1 MKSIAALMT
10 LLIALLFG
18 VQANAYAQGAARG
31 RVDPP
36 RDPIMETNATHS
48 LDVARWYLTKRKAY
62 DGARDRLQEIVDSYP
77 EFSRMDEVVFL
88 LGEAS
93 LKLNKPEKAVEYYER
108 LVKDFEGSE
117 FVKKARERLKELRI
131 SNGELRISNFEFPR
145 FAVRNSK
152 FAIRNSCGVNI

>member
-1 MKSIAALMT
+1 MKSIAALTT
-10 LLIALLFG
+10 LFIVLLFG
-18 VQANAYAQGAARG
+18 AVADAYAQGPARG
-31 RVDPP
+31 KVDPP

-62 DGARDRLQEIVDSYP
+62 EGARDRLQEIVDTFP

-93 LKLNKPEKAVEYYER
+93 LKLNKPEKAAEYYER

-117 FVKKARERLKELRI
+117 FVKKARERLKELK
-131 SNGELRISNFEFPR
+131 G
-145 FAVRNSK
+145 
-152 FAIRNSCGVNI
+152 G

>member
-10 LLIALLFG
+10 LSFALLFAG
-18 VQANAYAQGAARG
+18 AADAYAQGAARG
-31 RVDPP
+31 KVDPP

-62 DGARDRLQEIVDSYP
+62 EGARDRLQEIVDTYP
-77 EFSRMDEVVFL
+77 EFSRMDEVFFL

-108 LVKDFEGSE
+108 VVKNFEGSE
-117 FVKKARERLKELRI
+117 FVKRARERLKEI
-131 SNGELRISNFEFPR
+131 KG
-145 FAVRNSK
+145 
-152 FAIRNSCGVNI
+152 G

>member
-10 LLIALLFG
+10 LFIVLLLG
-18 VQANAYAQGAARG
+18 AEASYAQGPARG

-36 RDPIMETNATHS
+36 RDPIMETNSIHS

-62 DGARDRLQEIVDSYP
+62 EGARERLQEIVDTYP

-93 LKLNKPEKAVEYYER
+93 LKLNKPEKAREYYER

-117 FVKKARERLKELRI
+117 FVKKAHERLKELK
-131 SNGELRISNFEFPR
+131 G
-145 FAVRNSK
+145 
-152 FAIRNSCGVNI
+152 G

>member
-10 LLIALLFG
+10 LTLVFLLG
-18 VQANAYAQGAARG
+18 AVADAYAQGAARG
-31 RVDPP
+31 KVDPP

-62 DGARDRLQEIVDSYP
+62 EGARDRLQEIVDTYP

-108 LVKDFEGSE
+108 LVKSFEGSE
-117 FVKKARERLKELRI
+117 FVKKARERLKEI
-131 SNGELRISNFEFPR
+131 KG
-145 FAVRNSK
+145 
-152 FAIRNSCGVNI
+152 G

>member
-10 LLIALLFG
+10 LSLVFLVGA
-18 VQANAYAQGAARG
+18 VAEAYAQGAARG
-31 RVDPP
+31 KVDPP

-62 DGARDRLQEIVDSYP
+62 EGARDRLQEIVDTYP

-93 LKLNKPEKAVEYYER
+93 LKLNKPEKAIEYYEG
-108 LVKDFEGSE
+108 LLKHFEGSE
-117 FVKKARERLKELRI
+117 FIKRARERLKEI
-131 SNGELRISNFEFPR
+131 KG
-145 FAVRNSK
+145 
-152 FAIRNSCGVNI
+152 G